1 MPRRDLG
8 PCGERRM
15 LSNAPRAFEGES
27 SGQDGVVMVTAKG
40 GEAAVADAAASSG
53 IRAPNKK
60 SPLPRAGS
68 GHAHIVSSF
77 PAGGIPVSGYTL
89 SARFPW
95 ASPLGN
101 ANSEVFRILF
111 FSRRTLPETTGLCQA
126 LCSQRNVRV
135 SCFFLRF
142 CGVPPTGRG
151 GRPSGAFRKR
161 VKPYLR
167 FGSTTKVLFSAG

>member
-1 MPRRDLG
+1 
-8 PCGERRM
+8 M

-27 SGQDGVVMVTAKG
+27 SGQDGVVMVTVKG

-111 FSRRTLPETTGLCQA
+111 FH
-126 LCSQRNVRV
+126 
-135 SCFFLRF
+135 
-142 CGVPPTGRG
+142 GVPY
-151 GRPSGAFRKR
+151 RKR
-161 VKPYLR
+161 QDFVKPC
-167 FGSTTKVLFSAG
+167 VLNGMSESLVFFSAFAERLRQEEADDRVERSENE